1 MLNPLLLLPPLTKH
15 PQYTTTPSPLTLP
28 TFTLP
33 LNPTFTNP
41 QPQPQPHF
49 INSLLFPTQPQNLN
63 NYFSKP
69 TLPRLHPRIQS
80 RTYQNQE
87 GRR

>member
-15 PQYTTTPSPLTLP
+15 PQYTTTPSRLSLP

-41 QPQPQPHF
+41 QPERKAHF
-49 INSLLFPTQPQNLN
+49 INCLLFPTQPQNLN
-63 NYFSKP
+63 NYFSKR
-69 TLPRLHPRIQS
+69 TLAPVHGRMQS
-80 RTYQNQE
+80 
-87 GRR
+87 